1 MTKTKPKSGVRKTAK
16 KDAPDLSDDHDMAV
30 EELSGH
36 KHDQSLNTSE
46 TDDDENEGMGGGN
59 IERSDDDVFKKD
71 K

>member
-1 MTKTKPKSGVRKTAK
+1 MTKTKPKSVPRKKAK
-16 KDAPDLSDDHDMAV
+16 TSTPDLSDDHDMAV
-30 EELSGH
+30 EELSGN
-36 KHDQSLNTSE
+36 KHDQSLNASE